1 MIKSRTSKL
10 KDIPQSQQLAQ
21 QQKGKEKSLAI
32 VKDGLMLSALRF
44 FFFFFVG
51 LLFSFETWGSS
62 KRPGV
67 C

>member
-44 FFFFFVG
+44 FFFFVG